1 MSTLAHI
8 PLQSLD
14 YSEAERN
21 PAMTI
26 PSTSTLTVTQLCSRI
41 GARIDGVR
49 LAGDLDAAAVGQI
62 RTALLR
68 HKVIFFRDQ
77 HHLDDAQQHAFAA
90 RLGTPI
96 AHPSVQQEGAPIITP
111 INSDYGKANR
121 WHTDVTFVANYPA
134 ASILRAVT
142 LPTYGG
148 STLWASTAA
157 AYQALPEPLQRLTE
171 NLWALHSNRF
181 DYVAA
186 PQAQTDEQKLHRTRF
201 EKADFRTEHPVVR
214 VHPETG
220 ERTLV
225 AGDFVRG
232 LVGLD
237 NCESQMLLELLQRR
251 ITMPENTIRWNWA
264 AGDVAIWDNRATQH
278 RAIDDYDDQYRLM
291 HRVTVQGDVPVD
303 VHGQRSRVISG
314 ALLQALETVA
324 S

>member
-1 MSTLAHI
+1 
-8 PLQSLD
+8 
-14 YSEAERN
+14 
-21 PAMTI
+21 MTI
-26 PSTSTLTVTQLCSRI
+26 PSTSSLTVTQLGSRI
-41 GARIDGVR
+41 GACIDGVR
-49 LAGDLDAAAVGQI
+49 LAGDLDAATVGQI
-62 RTALLR
+62 REALLR
-68 HKVIFFRDQ
+68 HKVIFFRNQ
-77 HHLDDAQQHAFAA
+77 HHLDDAQQQAFAA

-96 AHPSVQQEGAPIITP
+96 AHPAVQHESAPIITP

-142 LPTYGG
+142 MPSYGG

-157 AYQALPEPLQRLTE
+157 AYQALPEPLKHLTE
-171 NLWALHSNRF
+171 NLFALHSNRY
-181 DYVAA
+181 DYVVGSQ
-186 PQAQTDEQKLHRTRF
+186 PQTEEQRAFRTAF
-201 EKADFRTEHPVVR
+201 EKPDFRTEHPVVR

-225 AGDFVRG
+225 AGDFVRDF
-232 LVGLD
+232 VGLD
-237 NCESQMLLELLQRR
+237 NYESQVLLELLQRR
-251 ITMPENTIRWNWA
+251 ITVPENTIRWNWA

-291 HRVTVQGDVPVD
+291 HRVTVMGDVPVD

-314 ALLQALETVA
+314 APLQALQATA